1 MTREDALIAMNGA
14 TLIGVADKLGV
25 KAACNKT
32 RTALK
37 EAKAKVIARILEAEA
52 ALAEQE
58 AETENTEPETQ
69 EPDEPMAIESA
80 QEPEIPVVTEAQEPE
95 TAFAEPETQA
105 AEAPTAAETPA
116 ATPKKKTEK
125 KAKAEKPAQEPAE
138 ITAAVTALDDIF
150 DKLNDLYF
158 DGLLPKPS
166 ITIRR
171 VNRAYDCCSV
181 KKDEDNGEYSIGV
194 CAHIIGKP
202 ITKTA
207 AGLLHA
213 MVHLYC
219 MEMDIAETCQKGRYH
234 NGKFKAECEDRDLV
248 VEYDSANGFVHTTP
262 SEFFSTNLQ
271 NAGLDLNMRLAA
283 IPAQKKNTERS

>member
-1 MTREDALIAMNGA
+1 MTREEALIAMNGA

-58 AETENTEPETQ
+58 AENTELKTQEPTVVESTQEPET
-69 EPDEPMAIESA
+69 PAVA
-80 QEPEIPVVTEAQEPE
+80 EAQEPE
-95 TAFAEPETQA
+95 AVPAKPETQA

-125 KAKAEKPAQEPAE
+125 KAKAEMPAQEPAE

-158 DGLLPKPS
+158 DSLLPKPT

-181 KKDEDNGEYSIGV
+181 KKDNGEYSIGI

-202 ITKTA
+202 ITETA

-248 VEYDSANGFVHTTP
+248 VEYDVEQHFMN
-262 SEFFSTNLQ
+262 
-271 NAGLDLNMRLAA
+271 D
-283 IPAQKKNTERS
+283 